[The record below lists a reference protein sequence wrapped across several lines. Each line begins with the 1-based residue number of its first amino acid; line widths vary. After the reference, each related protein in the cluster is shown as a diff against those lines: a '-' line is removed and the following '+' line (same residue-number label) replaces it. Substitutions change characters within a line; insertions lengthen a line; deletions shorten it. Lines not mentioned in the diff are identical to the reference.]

1 MAGVNLSRRV
11 LGAIITGLG
20 ISGWVL
26 TILMTFTLPYSLY
39 SDDALVASVVA
50 SGVVTVLGGLLMGLW
65 N

>member
-1 MAGVNLSRRV
+1 M
-11 LGAIITGLG
+11 GAIITGLG
-20 ISGWVL
+20 ITGWVL
-26 TILMTFTLPYSLY
+26 TIVMTFTLPYSMY